1 MNLKS
6 IKIVYIGHSYHNK
19 TKSSAFLIDY
29 LKQFYDVE
37 VLWDESWLGGPF
49 PDVSFIDES
58 YLGVIFFQNLPNR
71 KILENIKNDNL
82 IFFPMYD
89 AVVGGLNDNFRDNLQ
104 GLKIINFSKTLHEK
118 LKKWGFDSIY
128 VQYFPDSQK
137 FIPGKGD
144 EVFFWQRITKISINT
159 ITKLFG
165 ENDDWKIHI
174 HKVVDPYHQFV
185 QPSEEDGINFR
196 ITYSDWFETR
206 EELWDLIKQKGI
218 YIAPREFE
226 GIGLSFL
233 EAMAMG
239 KAVIAVNNPTMNEY
253 IDHGKTGYRFDLS
266 NPEKID
272 LSNLE
277 QVQKNSFDFMHEG
290 RKKWEKDKHRI
301 IDFIKKKYLDD

>member
-6 IKIVYIGHSYHNK
+6 IKIVYIGHSYHHK
-19 TKSSAFLIDY
+19 TKSSAFLLDY

-37 VLWDESWLGGPF
+37 VFWDESWRGGLF
-49 PDVSFIDES
+49 PDVSFIDGS
-58 YLGVIFFQNLPNR
+58 YLGVIFWQNLPSR
-71 KILENIKNDNL
+71 EILENIQNDNL
-82 IFFPMYD
+82 IFVPMYD
-89 AVVGGLNDNFRDNLQ
+89 AVVGAPYDNFWDNLR

-144 EVFFWQRITKISINT
+144 EVFFWQRITEISINT

-185 QPSEEDGINFR
+185 QPSEEAEIYFH

-277 QVQKNSFDFMHEG
+277 QVQKNTFEFMHEG
-290 RKKWEKDKHRI
+290 RKKCEKDQQRI
-301 IDFIKKKYLDD
+301 IDFIEKM